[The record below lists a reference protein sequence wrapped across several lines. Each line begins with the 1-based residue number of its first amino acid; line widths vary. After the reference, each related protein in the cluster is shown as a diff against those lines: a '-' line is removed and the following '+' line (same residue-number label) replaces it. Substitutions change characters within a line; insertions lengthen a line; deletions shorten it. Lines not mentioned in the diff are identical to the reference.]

1 MKTTFK
7 RGTVFVKDLLKR
19 YRYSN
24 NHSMN
29 INNNTIRNNY
39 NNNNI
44 ISNSVESI
52 LFSLSIAKLNSKGK
66 AG

>member
-7 RGTVFVKDLLKR
+7 RGTVFVKDLLTK

-44 ISNSVESI
+44 ISNSIELYTSR
-52 LFSLSIAKLNSKGK
+52 
-66 AG
+66 